1 MALIADSA
9 VLEEIQYHLLEAPDL
24 GVSWTDGLWSTAE
37 VVGYANQR
45 QQRFLKEAPVL
56 FGRANITH
64 SLPNA
69 AFQTLPSDWAVTN
82 RLVWI
87 DATDNTW
94 TELPRVDHRE
104 LDLVSAAWP
113 TASAAKPQVYT
124 DADTPTLTI
133 QVAPTATNA
142 GYFQIT
148 YVPTAPALD
157 GTGGGSL
164 FLVPEEFVPAIKYGI
179 MADMLGKTER
189 AYDPQRAAYC
199 EARFGEGVR
208 AARSMIGGFV

>member
-56 FGRANITH
+56 FGRANITD
-64 SLPNA
+64 SGTIS
-69 AFQTLPSDWAVTN
+69 QTLPSDWAVTN
-82 RLVWI
+82 RLVWV
-87 DATDNTW
+87 DNDGTW

-104 LDLVSAAWP
+104 LDLSLSTWP
-113 TASAAKPQVYT
+113 TGTAAKPQIYT

-133 QVAPTATNA
+133 QVAPIATNT

-148 YVPTAPALD
+148 YVPITPALD

-179 MADMLGKTER
+179 MADMLGKTGR

>member
-45 QQRFLKEAPVL
+45 QQRFLKEAPVA
-56 FGRANITH
+56 FGRALITN
-64 SLPNA
+64 SGTIS
-69 AFQTLPSDWAVTN
+69 QTLPSDWAITN
-82 RLVWI
+82 RLVWV
-87 DATDNTW
+87 DNDGSW

-104 LDLVSAAWP
+104 LDLSLATWP
-113 TASAAKPQVYT
+113 TGTAAKPQVYT
-124 DADTPTLTI
+124 DADTPTLTVH
-133 QVAPTATNA
+133 VAPIPTNT
-142 GYFQIT
+142 GHFQIT
-148 YVPTAPALD
+148 YVPMAPVLD

-179 MADMLGKTER
+179 MADMLGKSGR
-189 AYDPQRAAYC
+189 AHDPHRAAYC
-199 EARFGEGVR
+199 EARFQEGVR
-208 AARSMIGGFV
+208 AARSMMLGGFV